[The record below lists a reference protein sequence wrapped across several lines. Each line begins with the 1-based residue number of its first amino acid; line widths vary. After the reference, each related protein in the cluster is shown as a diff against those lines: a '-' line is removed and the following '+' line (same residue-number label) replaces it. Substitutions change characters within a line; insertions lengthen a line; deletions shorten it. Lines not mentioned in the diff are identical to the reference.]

1 MNPFAA
7 LDQQPAQLLPAQLLL
22 MGLFLTSYV
31 AAVTRLLGPRGRW
44 RSAGLALLSAVG
56 LGVIFTPWTLG
67 ALLVACSVGA
77 TGLFIGLIWAL
88 SRMLGVHDRAPVIDA
103 NDESEAEAGVTRPAP
118 APVMSLVVAEPAR
131 ASAGP
136 ARFGPPTA
144 PAPLA

>member
-7 LDQQPAQLLPAQLLL
+7 LDQQPASLLPAQLLL

-44 RSAGLALLSAVG
+44 RSAGVALLAALG
-56 LGVIFTPWTLG
+56 LGLVITPWTLA

-77 TGLFIGLIWAL
+77 TGLFIGLTWAL
-88 SRMLGVHDRAPVIDA
+88 SRLLGVHNRAPVL
-103 NDESEAEAGVTRPAP
+103 ERELEEEAGVTRPAP
-118 APVMSLVVAEPAR
+118 TPVLQQVVEPTR
-131 ASAGP
+131 MGSSP

-144 PAPLA
+144 PARLS